1 MMWAKLDSGWF
12 DHHKFDAAA
21 RDAPRADVLAA
32 WAVLVAWTVRA
43 RSDGRLTRDKA
54 TRVVEMAV
62 EPSASPATVVDALVS
77 AGLLRLIADTGG
89 ALELSGW
96 HDWQL
101 SRAEQDE
108 AREAASERQR
118 RRRYGVGE
126 GSHVTRDKPT
136 TVTRDS
142 HASVTRDSHS
152 TVTRESREA
161 VTRESR
167 NRQDKKRQEE
177 TRQEESRADARERAH
192 ESAALVVPSIR
203 DEAQTV
209 TPSPL
214 PPRQETTRPVPPTPP
229 TLSPGASAILAELGR
244 HGRLDA
250 IATPDMAQTLEG
262 RRIATGRP
270 LPHVLSAIGDC
281 AAKAVEGTQ
290 AQALRSMLVGF
301 CDRAGTG
308 PKARAPVAQS
318 APVERAWSVGEVRVE
333 VPA

>member
-12 DHHKFDAAA
+12 DHWKFDAAA
-21 RDAPRADVLAA
+21 RDAPRAEVLAA
-32 WAVLVAWTVRA
+32 WVVLLAWTVRA
-43 RSDGRLTRDKA
+43 RSDGRVAYQKA
-54 TRVVEMAV
+54 LRIVQMAL
-62 EPSASPATVVDALVS
+62 EPTASPATVVDALVS

-89 ALELSGW
+89 VLEVSGW

-118 RRRYGVGE
+118 RRRSGVGE
-126 GSHVTRDKPT
+126 SGHVTRDKP
-136 TVTRDS
+136 VT
-142 HASVTRDSHS
+142 VTRDSHS

-161 VTRESR
+161 VTRESL
-167 NRQDKKRQEE
+167 NRRDKNRQEE
-177 TRQEESRADARERAH
+177 TRLEESRADARERAH
-192 ESAALVVPSIR
+192 ESTALLVPSIGT
-203 DEAQTV
+203 EAQTV

-214 PPRQETTRPVPPTPP
+214 PPRTETTRPVLPTPP
-229 TLSPGASAILAELGR
+229 TLSPGATAILTELGR
-244 HGRLDA
+244 HGRLDV

-281 AAKAVEGTQ
+281 AAKAAEGTQ

-301 CDRAGTG
+301 CDRAGSG
-308 PKARAPVAQS
+308 PRARAPVPQS
-318 APVERAWSVGEVRVE
+318 APVERAWSVGEVRAE
-333 VPA
+333 VTS

>member
-21 RDAPRADVLAA
+21 RDAPRAEVLAA

-43 RSDGRLTRDKA
+43 RSDGRIAYHKA
-54 TRVVEMAV
+54 LRVVQMAI

-77 AGLLRLIADTGG
+77 AGLLRLISDTGG

-118 RRRYGVGE
+118 RRRSGVGE
-126 GSHVTRDKPT
+126 GSR
-136 TVTRDS
+136 VTRDS
-142 HASVTRDSHS
+142 RAS
-152 TVTRESREA
+152 VTRESRESEA
-161 VTRESR
+161 RESR
-167 NRQDKKRQEE
+167 NRRDKTRQEE
-177 TRQEESRADARERAH
+177 TRTEESRADARE
-192 ESAALVVPSIR
+192 STALVVPSIR
-203 DEAQTV
+203 DDAQTV
-209 TPSPL
+209 TPLPL
-214 PPRQETTRPVPPTPP
+214 PTRAETTRPAPPTPP
-229 TLSPGASAILAELGR
+229 TLSPGATAILAELGR
-244 HGRLDA
+244 HGRFDA
-250 IATPDMAQTLEG
+250 IATADMAQTLEG

-281 AAKAVEGTQ
+281 AAKAVEGAQ

-308 PKARAPVAQS
+308 PRRAPVAQS
-318 APVERAWSVGEVRVE
+318 APVERAWSVGEVRAE
-333 VPA
+333 VTS

>member
-12 DHHKFDAAA
+12 DHPKFDQAA
-21 RDAPRADVLAA
+21 RKAPRAEVLAA

-43 RSDGRLTRDKA
+43 RSDGRISRDKA
-54 TRVVEMAV
+54 TRIVEMAV

-101 SRAEQDE
+101 SRAEQDD

-118 RRRYGVGE
+118 RRRSGVGE
-126 GSHVTRDKPT
+126 GSHVTRDTSTP
-136 TVTRDS
+136 VTRES
-142 HASVTRDSHS
+142 RESEAC
-152 TVTRESREA
+152 ESREA

-167 NRQDKKRQEE
+167 NRRDKKRQEE
-177 TRQEESRADARERAH
+177 TRLEESRADARERAH
-192 ESAALVVPSIR
+192 ESTALVVPSIGT
-203 DEAQTV
+203 EAQAV

-214 PPRQETTRPVPPTPP
+214 PTRPATTMPTLPTPP
-229 TLSPGASAILAELGR
+229 TLSPGAAAILAELGR
-244 HGRLDA
+244 HGRLDP

-308 PKARAPVAQS
+308 RARAPVAQS
-318 APVERAWSVGEVRVE
+318 APVERAWSVGEVRAE
-333 VPA
+333 VTS

>member
-12 DHHKFDAAA
+12 DHHKFDVAALN
-21 RDAPRADVLAA
+21 APRAEVLAA
-32 WAVLVAWTVRA
+32 WAVLIAWTVRA

-54 TRVVEMAV
+54 MRVVDMAI

-77 AGLLRLIADTGG
+77 AGLLRPVEDTGG
-89 ALELSGW
+89 VLEVSGW

-118 RRRYGVGE
+118 RRRSGVGE
-126 GSHVTRDKPT
+126 GSHVTRDKP
-136 TVTRDS
+136 
-142 HASVTRDSHS
+142 ASVTRESRESEACESQS
-152 TVTRESREA
+152 TVTRESRNRRDK
-161 VTRESR
+161 T
-167 NRQDKKRQEE
+167 RQDKNR
-177 TRQEESRADARERAH
+177 TEESRADARERAH
-192 ESAALVVPSIR
+192 ESTALVVPLIV

-209 TPSPL
+209 TPLPL
-214 PPRQETTRPVPPTPP
+214 PTRAEATRPTPSAPP
-229 TLSPGASAILAELGR
+229 TLSPGATAILAELGR

-281 AAKAVEGTQ
+281 AAKAVEGAQ

-308 PKARAPVAQS
+308 PRRAPVAQS

>member
-1 MMWAKLDSGWF
+1 MWAKLDSGWF
-12 DHHKFDAAA
+12 DHSKFDAAA
-21 RDAPRADVLAA
+21 RNAPRAEVLAA

-62 EPSASPATVVDALVS
+62 EPSASPSTVVDALVS
-77 AGLLRLIADTGG
+77 AGLLRLVSDTGG
-89 ALELSGW
+89 VLELSGW

-101 SRAEQDE
+101 SKAEQDE

-118 RRRYGVGE
+118 RRRSGVGE

-142 HASVTRDSHS
+142 RESEACESQS
-152 TVTRESREA
+152 TVTRESR
-161 VTRESR
+161 
-167 NRQDKKRQEE
+167 NRRDKTRQEE
-177 TRQEESRADARERAH
+177 TRTEESRADARERAH
-192 ESAALVVPSIR
+192 ESTALLVPLVV
-203 DEAQTV
+203 DDAQTV

-214 PPRQETTRPVPPTPP
+214 QPRPETTRPVPPTPP
-229 TLSPGASAILAELGR
+229 TLSPGATAILAELGR
-244 HGRLDA
+244 HGRLDP
-250 IATPDMAQTLEG
+250 IATADMAQTLEG

-290 AQALRSMLVGF
+290 AQALRSMLVSF

-308 PKARAPVAQS
+308 PRARAPVAQS
-318 APVERAWSVGEVRVE
+318 APVERAWSVGEVRAE
-333 VPA
+333 VTS